1 MSSKLSTSIQR
12 LSRNTA
18 SSIARM
24 KSTVATGQE
33 EQKKKKKENRP
44 QSRRSIDISARKHP
58 KMEISVTG
66 QAQDFV
72 GDFEN
77 QTDLQGKG
85 LDGSSTGSHRSVCM
99 ACNRQIPRKSSS
111 TSRWSQHEN
120 PQLLRSSPSSP
131 IPTQCRPLKHSAEE
145 EELEWE
151 SQFSALTDILIAHSE
166 TLERVSLDLLKS
178 ETRVTSLLV
187 TEHNLEDKYIIQE
200 HMYERALQEY
210 SNTLKRQQALLE
222 NLDCIVRDI
231 HSNQEPPDDAPTVGT
246 RDNDAAKE
254 SSLATKLRW
263 HIYQIIGG
271 SAGTGQV
278 MEDKTADKGDL
289 IVSGTGVLLE
299 QVTFPRE
306 RGKRWSMGITNWAVR
321 VKKLLLFIQSLLLQK
336 TPKYLEFSLY
346 LDPATFQDKYQKKL
360 QCNWVPDIEIAQCQ
374 YVLDAQ
380 TTQPQPCSVKF
391 GWYRR
396 RHHCRR

>member
-1 MSSKLSTSIQR
+1 MRNFTTDSTISVSTLDSQGLNLKKRIPRMSSKLSTSIQR

-24 KSTVATGQE
+24 KSTIATGQE
-33 EQKKKKKENRP
+33 EEKNKKKESRP

-77 QTDLQGKG
+77 QTDPQGKG

-99 ACNRQIPRKSSS
+99 ACNRQIPRKSSG
-111 TSRWSQHEN
+111 TSRWSKHDN
-120 PQLLRSSPSSP
+120 PQLLPSSPSSP
-131 IPTQCRPLKHSAEE
+131 IPAQCGPLKHSAEE

-151 SQFSALTDILIAHSE
+151 SQFSALTSILVAHSE
-166 TLERVSLDLLKS
+166 TLERVSFDLLKS
-178 ETRVTSLLV
+178 ESTVTSLLV
-187 TEHNLEDKYIIQE
+187 TEHDLEAKYTIQE
-200 HMYERALQEY
+200 HMYERVLQEY

-222 NLDCIVRDI
+222 NLDCLVRDI
-231 HSNQEPPDDAPTVGT
+231 HSNQEPPDDAPTVVT
-246 RDNDAAKE
+246 RDNDAVKE

-278 MEDKTADKGDL
+278 MEDKTVNKGEL

-299 QVTFPRE
+299 QVKFPME
-306 RGKRWSMGITNWAVR
+306 RGNG
-321 VKKLLLFIQSLLLQK
+321 
-336 TPKYLEFSLY
+336 
-346 LDPATFQDKYQKKL
+346 
-360 QCNWVPDIEIAQCQ
+360 
-374 YVLDAQ
+374 
-380 TTQPQPCSVKF
+380 
-391 GWYRR
+391 
-396 RHHCRR
+396 